1 MPVRTLAPDPDR
13 RAASPV
19 RWLAGLCLL
28 AVAVAAWPAAA
39 ASLAE
44 RVRDAGPGAVIHLAP
59 GTYHGPVTIDRAL
72 NLEGEPGAV
81 IVGDGEHSVVTV
93 TAPDVVV
100 RGLTIRDSGRSL
112 ADMDAGIT
120 LTQAARGAVVDG
132 NRLEGNLFGVHVAGA
147 PDALVANNVV
157 IGLRGRHMSERGNGV
172 YLWNAP
178 GTRIIGNRFRYG
190 RDGIFSTT
198 SKRNLFAGNR
208 FEDLRYAVHYMYTND
223 STVRDN
229 VSVGNHAGYVIMY
242 SSRIAIRR
250 NVSRNDRDHGL
261 MLNFA
266 NHSEIA
272 GNAVIDGRGKCVFI
286 YNANINVFRGNR
298 FRGCDIGVHF
308 TAGSERNT
316 LVGNA
321 FIDNRTQV
329 KYVGTRNVRWSK
341 DGRGNYWS
349 DQTAFDLD
357 GDGIADQPYRP
368 NGLVDQVMWRTPEA
382 KLLMSSPAVQMLRW
396 MQSAFPT
403 IRPGGVVDEAPLMH
417 PPALAPNVAAE
428 VAE

>member
-1 MPVRTLAPDPDR
+1 MRTPATERDR
-13 RAASPV
+13 RAVSPA
-19 RWLAGLCLL
+19 RWLTGLWLLVFAATAG
-28 AVAVAAWPAAA
+28 PAAA

-44 RVRDAGPGAVIHLAP
+44 RVRDAEPGAVIHLAP
-59 GTYHGPVTIDRAL
+59 GTYNGPVTINRSL
-72 NLEGEPGAV
+72 TLEGEPGAV
-81 IVGDGEHSVVTV
+81 VAGDGGQSVITV

-100 RGLTIRDSGRSL
+100 RGLTIRGSGRSL

-120 LTQAARGAVVDG
+120 LTKAARGAVVAG
-132 NRLEGNLFGVHVAGA
+132 NRLESNLFGFHVAGA
-147 PDALVANNVV
+147 QDALVADNVV
-157 IGLRGRHMSERGNGV
+157 IGLRDRQMSERGNGV

-178 GTRIIGNRFRYG
+178 GSRIVGNRFRYG
-190 RDGIFSTT
+190 RDGIYSTT
-198 SKRNLFAGNR
+198 SERNLFAGNR
-208 FEDLRYAVHYMYTND
+208 FEGLRYAVHYMYTND

-229 VSVGNHAGYVIMY
+229 VSIGNHAGYVIMY
-242 SSRIAIRR
+242 SSRIKIRR

-266 NHSEIA
+266 NYSQITD
-272 GNAVIDGRGKCVFI
+272 NAVIDGRGKCVFI
-286 YNANINVFRGNR
+286 YNANFNVFRGNR

-308 TAGSERNT
+308 TAGSESNT

-341 DGRGNYWS
+341 DGQGNYWS

-357 GDGIADQPYRP
+357 GDGIADRPYRP
-368 NGLVDQVMWRTPEA
+368 NGLVDQIMWRTPEV
-382 KLLMSSPAVQMLRW
+382 KLLMASPAVQLLRW

-403 IRPGGVVDEAPLMH
+403 IRPGGVVDEAPLMR
-417 PPALAPNVAAE
+417 PPTLPPDVAAE
-428 VAE
+428 ATG